1 MAYTLFE
8 NDQWSISL
16 DQVTWIEKKRD
27 GGICIHFPGSD
38 VVLMN
43 KNYGPAFM
51 EAYAKYH
58 AWRSAPPAARPAQPT
73 GPQQPPRPQQPTP

>member
-1 MAYTLFE
+1 MAYSLFE
-8 NDQWSISL
+8 NEQWSISL

-43 KNYGPAFM
+43 KSYGPAFM
-51 EAYAKYH
+51 EAYTKYH
-58 AWRSAPPAARPAQPT
+58 AWRSASQAPRPAQPSAP
-73 GPQQPPRPQQPTP
+73 PQQRPQAPSP